1 MFGWLVFNPNRVS
14 FYGIYTMKRSE
25 LTNGKGPN
33 LSMEK
38 VRINQEKRSELTKE
52 FFLLGSELTN
62 KKFQTDQWSRSELTS
77 GRGPNRLG
85 PNSLKSR
92 DLTRAELAK
101 VRFIHNSPK
110 CQSASVLI
118 AFTCPCEKIV

>member
-1 MFGWLVFNPNRVS
+1 
-14 FYGIYTMKRSE
+14 MKRSE

-33 LSMEK
+33 RPKEK
-38 VRINQEKRSELTKE
+38 VRIDQEKRSELTKE

-62 KKFQTDQWSRSELTS
+62 KNKVRTDQWSRSELTS

-85 PNSLKSR
+85 PNFLKS
-92 DLTRAELAK
+92 DLTRAELAQ

-110 CQSASVLI
+110 CQSASVLVT
-118 AFTCPCEKIV
+118 FTCPCEPY